1 MSSVITPYSFQIDE
15 SLTKHIY
22 LSSHIRALEKLWNLV
37 YDNHI
42 WNVLLLSSGG
52 KKAIKVIESI
62 KLSSEG
68 LRGLILTFSQSTF
81 STVGNLTRNSVG
93 CLLWLFLWCFWSS
106 ASKSLRDLSFY
117 RQIILLRF
125 HLLLYYISMERIFLK
140 RYSQA
145 NCKTSLCSYLVL
157 NKKEFASKILACMHI

>member
-1 MSSVITPYSFQIDE
+1 MSPWQNTFTNQVTYELWRNFEILFMTIIFEMFSS
-15 SLTKHIY
+15 SLVG
-22 LSSHIRALEKLWNLV
+22 E
-37 YDNHI
+37 
-42 WNVLLLSSGG
+42 
-52 KKAIKVIESI
+52 KAIKVIESI

-81 STVGNLTRNSVG
+81 STVGNLTRNSGG
-93 CLLWLFLWCFWSS
+93 CLLWLFLWCFWTS

-145 NCKTSLCSYLVL
+145 NCKKSLCTYLV
-157 NKKEFASKILACMHI
+157 